1 MEKIVI
7 AIDTMGT
14 DNGSAYFVQGIA
26 EAMDLYDDLS
36 FIVTGKEE
44 ELKTYIDQYGC
55 DKTRIEVVD
64 ATEEITCHDA
74 PVDAIRRKKNSSMV
88 LALNAVKEGRAAACI
103 SGGNSGA
110 LLAGGQFLVGRAKGV
125 KRTPLAPLIP
135 HRYGSSLLIDCGA
148 NVDAKPENLVQ
159 FAKMGSIYMKNIE
172 GIENPRVGIIN
183 IGAEDEKGNELVKS
197 TIPLLRE
204 CKDINFI
211 GSVES
216 RDIPNGPADVLV
228 CEAFVGN
235 VLLKFF
241 EGLGKMFMAEIKDTL
256 KSSVK
261 TKIGGALIYK
271 PIKKTFERY
280 MAYKD
285 AVEHFGL
292 TEGLSTCAMPSG
304 QQNYPA
310 SLYET
315 IRRFKTMPDAFVCAN
330 DFVAMDLVKAL
341 NELGYSVPDDIWVCG
356 FDDSQEASYFAPHLT
371 SIHIHGQIMGYTA
384 ANLLMTRIEEPSLN
398 YRTVYTETNLILRES
413 TGD

>member
-44 ELKTYIDQYGC
+44 ELKTYVDQYGC

-241 EGLGKMFMAEIKDTL
+241 EGLGKMFMGEIKDTL

-271 PIKKTFERY
+271 PIKKTFKRY
-280 MAYKD
+280 MADDKGG
-285 AVEHFGL
+285 APLLGL
-292 TEGLSTCAMPSG
+292 KGL
-304 QQNYPA
+304 
-310 SLYET
+310 
-315 IRRFKTMPDAFVCAN
+315 V
-330 DFVAMDLVKAL
+330 VK
-341 NELGYSVPDDIWVCG
+341 
-356 FDDSQEASYFAPHLT
+356 
-371 SIHIHGQIMGYTA
+371 IHGNSKDTEVRSAIEQCRNFVKKDVTNQIIRTFV
-384 ANLLMTRIEEPSLN
+384 EEEN
-398 YRTVYTETNLILRES
+398 KGEN
-413 TGD
+413 

>member
-1 MEKIVI
+1 MEKIII

-271 PIKKTFERY
+271 PIKKTFKRY
-280 MAYKD
+280 MADDKGG
-285 AVEHFGL
+285 APLLGL
-292 TEGLSTCAMPSG
+292 KGL
-304 QQNYPA
+304 
-310 SLYET
+310 
-315 IRRFKTMPDAFVCAN
+315 V
-330 DFVAMDLVKAL
+330 VK
-341 NELGYSVPDDIWVCG
+341 
-356 FDDSQEASYFAPHLT
+356 
-371 SIHIHGQIMGYTA
+371 IHGNSKDTEVRSAIEQCRNFVKKDVTNQIIRTFV
-384 ANLLMTRIEEPSLN
+384 EEEN
-398 YRTVYTETNLILRES
+398 KGEN
-413 TGD
+413 

>member
-88 LALNAVKEGRAAACI
+88 LALNAVKEGRAATCI

-271 PIKKTFERY
+271 PIKKTFKRY
-280 MAYKD
+280 MADDKGG
-285 AVEHFGL
+285 APLLGL
-292 TEGLSTCAMPSG
+292 KGL
-304 QQNYPA
+304 
-310 SLYET
+310 
-315 IRRFKTMPDAFVCAN
+315 V
-330 DFVAMDLVKAL
+330 VK
-341 NELGYSVPDDIWVCG
+341 
-356 FDDSQEASYFAPHLT
+356 
-371 SIHIHGQIMGYTA
+371 IHGNSKDTEVRSAIEQCRNFVKKDVTNQIIRTFV
-384 ANLLMTRIEEPSLN
+384 EEEN
-398 YRTVYTETNLILRES
+398 KGEN
-413 TGD
+413 

>member
-14 DNGSAYFVQGIA
+14 DIGSAYFVQGIA

-271 PIKKTFERY
+271 PIKKTFKRY
-280 MAYKD
+280 MADDKGG
-285 AVEHFGL
+285 APLLGL
-292 TEGLSTCAMPSG
+292 KGL
-304 QQNYPA
+304 
-310 SLYET
+310 
-315 IRRFKTMPDAFVCAN
+315 V
-330 DFVAMDLVKAL
+330 VK
-341 NELGYSVPDDIWVCG
+341 
-356 FDDSQEASYFAPHLT
+356 
-371 SIHIHGQIMGYTA
+371 IHGNSKDTEVRSAIEQCRNFVKKDVTNQIIRTFV
-384 ANLLMTRIEEPSLN
+384 EEEN
-398 YRTVYTETNLILRES
+398 KGEN
-413 TGD
+413 

>member
-204 CKDINFI
+204 CKDINFV

-271 PIKKTFERY
+271 PIKKTFKRY
-280 MAYKD
+280 MADDKGG
-285 AVEHFGL
+285 APLLGL
-292 TEGLSTCAMPSG
+292 KGL
-304 QQNYPA
+304 
-310 SLYET
+310 
-315 IRRFKTMPDAFVCAN
+315 V
-330 DFVAMDLVKAL
+330 VK
-341 NELGYSVPDDIWVCG
+341 
-356 FDDSQEASYFAPHLT
+356 
-371 SIHIHGQIMGYTA
+371 IHGNSKDTEVRSAIEQCRNFVKKDVTNQIIRTFV
-384 ANLLMTRIEEPSLN
+384 EEEN
-398 YRTVYTETNLILRES
+398 KGEN
-413 TGD
+413 

>member
-110 LLAGGQFLVGRAKGV
+110 LLAGGQFLVGRAKGG
-125 KRTPLAPLIP
+125 KRTPLSPLMP

-271 PIKKTFERY
+271 PIKKTFKRY
-280 MAYKD
+280 MADDKGG
-285 AVEHFGL
+285 APLLGL
-292 TEGLSTCAMPSG
+292 KGL
-304 QQNYPA
+304 
-310 SLYET
+310 
-315 IRRFKTMPDAFVCAN
+315 V
-330 DFVAMDLVKAL
+330 VK
-341 NELGYSVPDDIWVCG
+341 
-356 FDDSQEASYFAPHLT
+356 
-371 SIHIHGQIMGYTA
+371 IHGNSKDTEVRSAIEQCRNFVKKDVTNQIIRTFV
-384 ANLLMTRIEEPSLN
+384 EEEN
-398 YRTVYTETNLILRES
+398 KGEN
-413 TGD
+413 

>member
-55 DKTRIEVVD
+55 DRTRIEVVD

-271 PIKKTFERY
+271 PIKKTFKRY
-280 MAYKD
+280 MADDKGG
-285 AVEHFGL
+285 APLLGL
-292 TEGLSTCAMPSG
+292 KGL
-304 QQNYPA
+304 
-310 SLYET
+310 
-315 IRRFKTMPDAFVCAN
+315 V
-330 DFVAMDLVKAL
+330 VK
-341 NELGYSVPDDIWVCG
+341 
-356 FDDSQEASYFAPHLT
+356 
-371 SIHIHGQIMGYTA
+371 IHGNSKDTEVRSAIEQCRNFVKKDVTNQIIRTFV
-384 ANLLMTRIEEPSLN
+384 EEEN
-398 YRTVYTETNLILRES
+398 KGEN
-413 TGD
+413 

>member
-88 LALNAVKEGRAAACI
+88 LALNAVKEERAAACI

-271 PIKKTFERY
+271 PIKKTFKRY
-280 MAYKD
+280 MADDKGG
-285 AVEHFGL
+285 APLLGL
-292 TEGLSTCAMPSG
+292 KGL
-304 QQNYPA
+304 
-310 SLYET
+310 
-315 IRRFKTMPDAFVCAN
+315 V
-330 DFVAMDLVKAL
+330 VK
-341 NELGYSVPDDIWVCG
+341 
-356 FDDSQEASYFAPHLT
+356 
-371 SIHIHGQIMGYTA
+371 IHGNSKDTEVRSAIEQCRNFVKKDVTNQI
-384 ANLLMTRIEEPSLN
+384 I
-398 YRTVYTETNLILRES
+398 RTFVGGELTWNMKDHS
-413 TGD
+413 VSWKH

>member
-241 EGLGKMFMAEIKDTL
+241 EGLGKIFMAEIKDTL

-271 PIKKTFERY
+271 PIKKTFKRY
-280 MAYKD
+280 MADDKGG
-285 AVEHFGL
+285 APLLGL
-292 TEGLSTCAMPSG
+292 KGL
-304 QQNYPA
+304 
-310 SLYET
+310 
-315 IRRFKTMPDAFVCAN
+315 V
-330 DFVAMDLVKAL
+330 VK
-341 NELGYSVPDDIWVCG
+341 
-356 FDDSQEASYFAPHLT
+356 
-371 SIHIHGQIMGYTA
+371 IHGNSKDTEVRSAIEQCRNFVKKDVTNQIIRTFV
-384 ANLLMTRIEEPSLN
+384 EEEN
-398 YRTVYTETNLILRES
+398 KGEN
-413 TGD
+413 

>member
-88 LALNAVKEGRAAACI
+88 LALNAVKEERAAACI

-125 KRTPLAPLIP
+125 KRTPLAQLIP

-271 PIKKTFERY
+271 PIKKTFKRY
-280 MAYKD
+280 MADDKGG
-285 AVEHFGL
+285 APLLGL
-292 TEGLSTCAMPSG
+292 KGL
-304 QQNYPA
+304 
-310 SLYET
+310 
-315 IRRFKTMPDAFVCAN
+315 V
-330 DFVAMDLVKAL
+330 VK
-341 NELGYSVPDDIWVCG
+341 
-356 FDDSQEASYFAPHLT
+356 
-371 SIHIHGQIMGYTA
+371 IHGNSKDTEVRSAIEQCRNFVKKDVTNQIIRTFV
-384 ANLLMTRIEEPSLN
+384 EEEN
-398 YRTVYTETNLILRES
+398 KGEN
-413 TGD
+413 

>member
-88 LALNAVKEGRAAACI
+88 LTLNAVKEGRAAACI

-271 PIKKTFERY
+271 PIKKTFKRY
-280 MAYKD
+280 MADDKGG
-285 AVEHFGL
+285 APLLGL
-292 TEGLSTCAMPSG
+292 KGL
-304 QQNYPA
+304 
-310 SLYET
+310 
-315 IRRFKTMPDAFVCAN
+315 V
-330 DFVAMDLVKAL
+330 VK
-341 NELGYSVPDDIWVCG
+341 
-356 FDDSQEASYFAPHLT
+356 
-371 SIHIHGQIMGYTA
+371 IHGNSKDTEVRSAIEQCRNFVKKDVTNQIIRTFV
-384 ANLLMTRIEEPSLN
+384 EEEN
-398 YRTVYTETNLILRES
+398 KGEN
-413 TGD
+413 

>member
-26 EAMDLYDDLS
+26 EAMDLYEDLS

-271 PIKKTFERY
+271 TIKKTFKRY
-280 MAYKD
+280 MADDKGG
-285 AVEHFGL
+285 APLLGL
-292 TEGLSTCAMPSG
+292 KGL
-304 QQNYPA
+304 
-310 SLYET
+310 
-315 IRRFKTMPDAFVCAN
+315 V
-330 DFVAMDLVKAL
+330 VK
-341 NELGYSVPDDIWVCG
+341 
-356 FDDSQEASYFAPHLT
+356 
-371 SIHIHGQIMGYTA
+371 IHGNSKDTEVRSAIEQCRNFVKKDVTNQIIRTFV
-384 ANLLMTRIEEPSLN
+384 EEEN
-398 YRTVYTETNLILRES
+398 KGEN
-413 TGD
+413 

>member
-44 ELKTYIDQYGC
+44 ELKSYIDQYGC

-271 PIKKTFERY
+271 PIKKTFKRY
-280 MAYKD
+280 MADDKGG
-285 AVEHFGL
+285 APLLGL
-292 TEGLSTCAMPSG
+292 KGL
-304 QQNYPA
+304 
-310 SLYET
+310 
-315 IRRFKTMPDAFVCAN
+315 V
-330 DFVAMDLVKAL
+330 VK
-341 NELGYSVPDDIWVCG
+341 
-356 FDDSQEASYFAPHLT
+356 
-371 SIHIHGQIMGYTA
+371 IHGNSKDTEVRSAIEQCRNFVKKDVTNQIIRTFV
-384 ANLLMTRIEEPSLN
+384 EEEN
-398 YRTVYTETNLILRES
+398 KGEN
-413 TGD
+413 

>member
-228 CEAFVGN
+228 CEAFIGN

-261 TKIGGALIYK
+261 TKLGGALIYK
-271 PIKKTFERY
+271 PIKKTFKRY
-280 MAYKD
+280 MADDKGG
-285 AVEHFGL
+285 APLLGL
-292 TEGLSTCAMPSG
+292 KGL
-304 QQNYPA
+304 
-310 SLYET
+310 
-315 IRRFKTMPDAFVCAN
+315 V
-330 DFVAMDLVKAL
+330 VK
-341 NELGYSVPDDIWVCG
+341 
-356 FDDSQEASYFAPHLT
+356 
-371 SIHIHGQIMGYTA
+371 IHGNSKDTEVRSAIEQCRNFVKKDVTNQIIRTFV
-384 ANLLMTRIEEPSLN
+384 EEEN
-398 YRTVYTETNLILRES
+398 KGEN
-413 TGD
+413 

>member
-1 MEKIVI
+1 MFAMEKIVI
-7 AIDTMGT
+7 AVDTMGS
-14 DNGSAYFVQGIA
+14 DNGSKYFVQGVS
-26 EAMDLYDDLS
+26 EAMGAYDDLS
-36 FIVTGKEE
+36 FILTGKEK
-44 ELKTYIDQYGC
+44 ELMQYVDQYGC
-55 DKTRIEVVD
+55 DKTRIQIVD
-64 ATEEITCHDA
+64 ASEDITCHDA
-74 PVDAIRRKKNSSMV
+74 PVDAIRKKKNSSMV
-88 LALNAVKEGRAAACI
+88 LALNAVKNGDAQACI
-103 SGGNSGA
+103 SAGNSGA

-172 GIENPRVGIIN
+172 GVENPRVGIIN

-256 KSSVK
+256 KSNVK

-271 PIKKTFERY
+271 PLKQTFKRY
-280 MAYKD
+280 MADDKGG
-285 AVEHFGL
+285 APLLGL
-292 TEGLSTCAMPSG
+292 KGL
-304 QQNYPA
+304 
-310 SLYET
+310 
-315 IRRFKTMPDAFVCAN
+315 V
-330 DFVAMDLVKAL
+330 VK
-341 NELGYSVPDDIWVCG
+341 
-356 FDDSQEASYFAPHLT
+356 
-371 SIHIHGQIMGYTA
+371 IHGNCKNNEVRTAIEQCRSFVKKDVTGQIIRTFE
-384 ANLLMTRIEEPSLN
+384 IENS
-398 YRTVYTETNLILRES
+398 RA
-413 TGD
+413 DA

>member
-204 CKDINFI
+204 CKDINFN

-271 PIKKTFERY
+271 PIKKTFKRY
-280 MAYKD
+280 MADDKGG
-285 AVEHFGL
+285 APLLGL
-292 TEGLSTCAMPSG
+292 KGL
-304 QQNYPA
+304 
-310 SLYET
+310 
-315 IRRFKTMPDAFVCAN
+315 V
-330 DFVAMDLVKAL
+330 VK
-341 NELGYSVPDDIWVCG
+341 
-356 FDDSQEASYFAPHLT
+356 
-371 SIHIHGQIMGYTA
+371 IHGNSKDTEVRSAIEQCRNFVKKDVTNQIIRTFV
-384 ANLLMTRIEEPSLN
+384 EEEN
-398 YRTVYTETNLILRES
+398 KGEN
-413 TGD
+413 

>member
-44 ELKTYIDQYGC
+44 ELKMYIDQYGC

-271 PIKKTFERY
+271 PIKKTFKRY
-280 MAYKD
+280 MADDKGG
-285 AVEHFGL
+285 APLLGL
-292 TEGLSTCAMPSG
+292 KGL
-304 QQNYPA
+304 
-310 SLYET
+310 
-315 IRRFKTMPDAFVCAN
+315 V
-330 DFVAMDLVKAL
+330 VK
-341 NELGYSVPDDIWVCG
+341 
-356 FDDSQEASYFAPHLT
+356 
-371 SIHIHGQIMGYTA
+371 IHGNSKDTEVRSAIEQCRNFVKKDVTNQIIRTFV
-384 ANLLMTRIEEPSLN
+384 EEEN
-398 YRTVYTETNLILRES
+398 KGEN
-413 TGD
+413 

>member
-26 EAMDLYDDLS
+26 EAMELYDDLS

-271 PIKKTFERY
+271 PIKKTFKRY
-280 MAYKD
+280 MADDKGG
-285 AVEHFGL
+285 APLLGL
-292 TEGLSTCAMPSG
+292 KGL
-304 QQNYPA
+304 
-310 SLYET
+310 
-315 IRRFKTMPDAFVCAN
+315 V
-330 DFVAMDLVKAL
+330 VK
-341 NELGYSVPDDIWVCG
+341 
-356 FDDSQEASYFAPHLT
+356 
-371 SIHIHGQIMGYTA
+371 IHGNSKDTEVRSAIEQCRNFVKKDVTNQIIRTFV
-384 ANLLMTRIEEPSLN
+384 EEEN
-398 YRTVYTETNLILRES
+398 KGEN
-413 TGD
+413 

>member
-36 FIVTGKEE
+36 YIVTGKEE

-271 PIKKTFERY
+271 PIKKTFKRY
-280 MAYKD
+280 MADDKGG
-285 AVEHFGL
+285 APLLGL
-292 TEGLSTCAMPSG
+292 KGL
-304 QQNYPA
+304 
-310 SLYET
+310 
-315 IRRFKTMPDAFVCAN
+315 V
-330 DFVAMDLVKAL
+330 VK
-341 NELGYSVPDDIWVCG
+341 
-356 FDDSQEASYFAPHLT
+356 
-371 SIHIHGQIMGYTA
+371 IHGNSKDTEVRSAIEQCRNFVKKDVTNQIIRTFV
-384 ANLLMTRIEEPSLN
+384 EEEN
-398 YRTVYTETNLILRES
+398 KGEN
-413 TGD
+413 

>member
-159 FAKMGSIYMKNIE
+159 FAKMGSIYMENIE

-271 PIKKTFERY
+271 PIKKTFKRY
-280 MAYKD
+280 MADDKGG
-285 AVEHFGL
+285 APLLGL
-292 TEGLSTCAMPSG
+292 KGL
-304 QQNYPA
+304 
-310 SLYET
+310 
-315 IRRFKTMPDAFVCAN
+315 V
-330 DFVAMDLVKAL
+330 VK
-341 NELGYSVPDDIWVCG
+341 
-356 FDDSQEASYFAPHLT
+356 
-371 SIHIHGQIMGYTA
+371 IHGNSKDTEVRSAIEQCRNFVKKDVTNQIIRTFV
-384 ANLLMTRIEEPSLN
+384 EEEN
-398 YRTVYTETNLILRES
+398 KGEN
-413 TGD
+413 

>member
-261 TKIGGALIYK
+261 TKIGVALIYK
-271 PIKKTFERY
+271 PIKKTFKRY
-280 MAYKD
+280 MADDKGG
-285 AVEHFGL
+285 APLLGL
-292 TEGLSTCAMPSG
+292 KGL
-304 QQNYPA
+304 
-310 SLYET
+310 
-315 IRRFKTMPDAFVCAN
+315 V
-330 DFVAMDLVKAL
+330 VK
-341 NELGYSVPDDIWVCG
+341 
-356 FDDSQEASYFAPHLT
+356 
-371 SIHIHGQIMGYTA
+371 IHGNSKDTEVRSAIEQCRNFVKKDVTNQIIRTFV
-384 ANLLMTRIEEPSLN
+384 EEEN
-398 YRTVYTETNLILRES
+398 KGEN
-413 TGD
+413 

>member
-110 LLAGGQFLVGRAKGV
+110 LLAGGQFLVGRVKGV

-271 PIKKTFERY
+271 PIKKTFKRY
-280 MAYKD
+280 MADDKGG
-285 AVEHFGL
+285 APLLGL
-292 TEGLSTCAMPSG
+292 KGL
-304 QQNYPA
+304 
-310 SLYET
+310 
-315 IRRFKTMPDAFVCAN
+315 V
-330 DFVAMDLVKAL
+330 VK
-341 NELGYSVPDDIWVCG
+341 
-356 FDDSQEASYFAPHLT
+356 
-371 SIHIHGQIMGYTA
+371 IHGNSKDTEVRSAIEQCRNFVKKDVTNQIIRTFV
-384 ANLLMTRIEEPSLN
+384 EEEN
-398 YRTVYTETNLILRES
+398 KGEN
-413 TGD
+413 

>member
-1 MEKIVI
+1 MRLCFLLH
-7 AIDTMGT
+7 G
-14 DNGSAYFVQGIA
+14 
-26 EAMDLYDDLS
+26 
-36 FIVTGKEE
+36 
-44 ELKTYIDQYGC
+44 

-271 PIKKTFERY
+271 PIKKTFKRY
-280 MAYKD
+280 MADDKGG
-285 AVEHFGL
+285 APLLGL
-292 TEGLSTCAMPSG
+292 KGL
-304 QQNYPA
+304 
-310 SLYET
+310 
-315 IRRFKTMPDAFVCAN
+315 V
-330 DFVAMDLVKAL
+330 VK
-341 NELGYSVPDDIWVCG
+341 
-356 FDDSQEASYFAPHLT
+356 
-371 SIHIHGQIMGYTA
+371 IHGNSKDTEVRSAIEQCRNFVKKDVTNQIIRTFV
-384 ANLLMTRIEEPSLN
+384 EEEN
-398 YRTVYTETNLILRES
+398 KGEN
-413 TGD
+413 

>member
-110 LLAGGQFLVGRAKGV
+110 LLAVGQFLVGRAKGV

-271 PIKKTFERY
+271 PIKKTFKRY
-280 MAYKD
+280 MADDKGG
-285 AVEHFGL
+285 APLLGL
-292 TEGLSTCAMPSG
+292 KGL
-304 QQNYPA
+304 
-310 SLYET
+310 
-315 IRRFKTMPDAFVCAN
+315 V
-330 DFVAMDLVKAL
+330 VK
-341 NELGYSVPDDIWVCG
+341 
-356 FDDSQEASYFAPHLT
+356 
-371 SIHIHGQIMGYTA
+371 IHGNSKDTEVRSAIEQCRNFVKKDVTNQIIRTFV
-384 ANLLMTRIEEPSLN
+384 EEEN
-398 YRTVYTETNLILRES
+398 KGEN
-413 TGD
+413 

>member
-103 SGGNSGA
+103 SGSNTGA

-271 PIKKTFERY
+271 PIKKTFKRY
-280 MAYKD
+280 MADDKGG
-285 AVEHFGL
+285 APLLGL
-292 TEGLSTCAMPSG
+292 KGL
-304 QQNYPA
+304 
-310 SLYET
+310 
-315 IRRFKTMPDAFVCAN
+315 V
-330 DFVAMDLVKAL
+330 VK
-341 NELGYSVPDDIWVCG
+341 
-356 FDDSQEASYFAPHLT
+356 
-371 SIHIHGQIMGYTA
+371 IHGNSKDTEVRSAIEQCRNFVKKDVTNQIIRTFV
-384 ANLLMTRIEEPSLN
+384 EEEN
-398 YRTVYTETNLILRES
+398 KGEN
-413 TGD
+413 

>member
-103 SGGNSGA
+103 SGCNSGA

-271 PIKKTFERY
+271 PIKKTFKRY
-280 MAYKD
+280 MADDKGG
-285 AVEHFGL
+285 APLLGL
-292 TEGLSTCAMPSG
+292 KGL
-304 QQNYPA
+304 
-310 SLYET
+310 
-315 IRRFKTMPDAFVCAN
+315 V
-330 DFVAMDLVKAL
+330 VK
-341 NELGYSVPDDIWVCG
+341 
-356 FDDSQEASYFAPHLT
+356 
-371 SIHIHGQIMGYTA
+371 IHGNSKDTEVRSAIEQCRNFVKKDVTNQIIRTFV
-384 ANLLMTRIEEPSLN
+384 EEEN
-398 YRTVYTETNLILRES
+398 KGEN
-413 TGD
+413 

>member
-55 DKTRIEVVD
+55 DKTRIEVLD

-271 PIKKTFERY
+271 PIKKTFKRY
-280 MAYKD
+280 MADDKGG
-285 AVEHFGL
+285 APLLGL
-292 TEGLSTCAMPSG
+292 KGL
-304 QQNYPA
+304 
-310 SLYET
+310 
-315 IRRFKTMPDAFVCAN
+315 V
-330 DFVAMDLVKAL
+330 VK
-341 NELGYSVPDDIWVCG
+341 
-356 FDDSQEASYFAPHLT
+356 
-371 SIHIHGQIMGYTA
+371 IHGNSKDTEVRSAIEQCRNFVKKDVTNQIIRTFV
-384 ANLLMTRIEEPSLN
+384 EEEN
-398 YRTVYTETNLILRES
+398 KGEN
-413 TGD
+413 

>member
-235 VLLKFF
+235 VMLKFF

-271 PIKKTFERY
+271 PIKKTFKRY
-280 MAYKD
+280 MADDKGG
-285 AVEHFGL
+285 APLLGL
-292 TEGLSTCAMPSG
+292 KGL
-304 QQNYPA
+304 
-310 SLYET
+310 
-315 IRRFKTMPDAFVCAN
+315 V
-330 DFVAMDLVKAL
+330 VK
-341 NELGYSVPDDIWVCG
+341 
-356 FDDSQEASYFAPHLT
+356 
-371 SIHIHGQIMGYTA
+371 IHGNSKDTEVRSAIEQCRNFVKKDVTNQIIRTFV
-384 ANLLMTRIEEPSLN
+384 EEEN
-398 YRTVYTETNLILRES
+398 KGEN
-413 TGD
+413 